1 MSPQKVIIIG
11 AGVGGMATAIR
22 LRLQGYAVEVLEKND
37 YPGGKLSHFE
47 TNGFRFDA
55 GPSLFTCPQLIE
67 DLFALANEPIAP
79 YFSYEKL
86 EVACNYFYEDGT
98 CIRAYTDKY
107 NFAKELE
114 EKTKEPSENIY
125 QYLHFASSAY
135 KNIAGIF
142 LHHSLHVVQ
151 TIFRAPILKA
161 FSSLKLAY
169 LTQSLNDY
177 NESAFTSPK
186 LVQLFNRFAT
196 YNGSNP
202 YKAPAMLSL
211 ISHLEHNEGAFYPKG
226 GMISIT
232 NALYQLALK
241 LGVQF
246 YFGKAVQQITTT
258 AANGVNGVIVD
269 QQKHDASIV
278 VSNMD
283 VYFTYKHL
291 LDQPKKAANIKKQE
305 RSSSALIFYWGIN
318 KIFPQ
323 LDVHNIFFS
332 KDYKGEFNAIF
343 NTGLPFEDPTVYIN
357 ITNKIEPGMHAPV
370 GKENWFVMVNVPANT
385 GQDWSALEAF
395 YRQAIIKKINTI
407 LGEDITSLI
416 EVSEVLSPVTIE
428 SKTASYMGSLYGTSS
443 NNKMAAFMRHPN
455 FSKKIKGL
463 YFVGGSVHPG
473 GGIPL
478 CLSGAEI
485 VSNLIKDKYSPNL

>member
-11 AGVGGMATAIR
+11 AGIGGMAAAIR
-22 LRLQGYAVEVLEKND
+22 LQLQGYAVEVFEKND

-47 TNGFRFDA
+47 ADGFRFDA
-55 GPSLFTCPQLIE
+55 GPSLFTCPHLIE
-67 DLFALANEPIAP
+67 DLFALAKEPMAP

-98 CIRAYTDKY
+98 SIKAYTDKVA
-107 NFAKELE
+107 FAKELE
-114 EKTKEPSENIY
+114 AKTKEPAENIY
-125 QYLHFASSAY
+125 RYLQHASGAY
-135 KNIAGIF
+135 QNIATIF
-142 LHHSLHVVQ
+142 LQYSLHVPK
-151 TIFRAPILKA
+151 TIINAPIFKA
-161 FSSLKLAY
+161 LRHLKLAY
-169 LTQSLNDY
+169 LFKSLNAY
-177 NESAFTSPK
+177 NEKAFKSPK

-232 NALYQLALK
+232 NALYGLALK

-246 YFGKAVQQITTT
+246 SFGKSVQEITTV
-258 AANGVNGVIVD
+258 ANKVNGVMVD
-269 QQKHDASIV
+269 QQQHIASII

-291 LDQPKKAANIKKQE
+291 LNNPTKAANIKKQE

-318 KIFPQ
+318 KTFPQ
-323 LDVHNIFFS
+323 LDLHNIFFS
-332 KDYKGEFNAIF
+332 QDYKGEFNALF

-357 ITNKIEPGMHAPV
+357 ITNKLEPGKHAPA

-385 GQDWSALEAF
+385 GQDWSALVQF
-395 YRQAIIKKINTI
+395 YRHAIIQKINTI
-407 LGEDITSLI
+407 LGDNIEPYI
-416 EVSEVLSPVTIE
+416 EVSEVLTPVTIE

-443 NNKMAAFMRHPN
+443 NSKVAAFMRHPN
-455 FSKKIKGL
+455 FSKTINGL

-485 VSNLIKDKYSPNL
+485 VSNLIKDRYKKNA